1 VPRARSLSTTPQ
13 GASTYLL
20 SWDRQ
25 RDSTGPVWYLQQRSA
40 ARERHSRCQSPSPFA
55 TPALHWQPSS
65 YLARHRLARR
75 SRWHKLITGHISEHS
90 PGRLPCC
97 QCREHL
103 CALELEDAS
112 TDGAQHHLCD
122 VVTNRK
128 LLLHPRRRFSRPF
141 LIIMIC
147 QCAAESPAGPG
158 PACRCPGPGPAD
170 SAHCPGSLSSDSP
183 ENETSESAAATAE
196 RGRLRCARPWRQC
209 LGRRHHGI
217 GECGSCGC
225 HLRLGH

>member
-1 VPRARSLSTTPQ
+1 MRSIIFAMSSRTGSFYSTR
-13 GASTYLL
+13 GAAFKEV
-20 SWDRQ
+20 Q
-25 RDSTGPVWYLQQRSA
+25 V
-40 ARERHSRCQSPSPFA
+40 
-55 TPALHWQPSS
+55 
-65 YLARHRLARR
+65 
-75 SRWHKLITGHISEHS
+75 
-90 PGRLPCC
+90 
-97 QCREHL
+97 
-103 CALELEDAS
+103 
-112 TDGAQHHLCD
+112 
-122 VVTNRK
+122 
-128 LLLHPRRRFSRPF
+128 SRPF
-141 LIIMIC
+141 LITGI
-147 QCAAESPAGPG
+147 CAAESPAGPG